1 MNDENYKIE
10 YRDALMAVC
19 RRCLNEDKYDFVN
32 LYIQLHDEANKLIES
47 GVMKPRSTFDVPI
60 ENGSY
65 LIFKFLKNRTNVY
78 VHTNQGEMFIDG
90 ARKKLAKD
98 MIAAYQ
104 CGVRTSG
111 YGIGTGFPQLFKDTL
126 YSLKAGEMI
135 EFNNGTAYVC
145 VGNTNTTDNQMI
157 RDDYAELGHS
167 IVLRKVLYRDGE
179 NGNDDTEK
187 MVLGEKFAVVGNDY
201 YKVQDVFRSV
211 CDPLEPAYTFKIFEV
226 EISYED

>member
-32 LYIQLHDEANKLIES
+32 LYTQLHDEANKLIEN

-65 LIFKFLKNRTNVY
+65 LIFKFLKSRTNVY

-98 MIAAYQ
+98 MISAYQ

-111 YGIGTGFPQLFKDTL
+111 YGIGTGFALGTL
-126 YSLKAGEMI
+126 
-135 EFNNGTAYVC
+135 
-145 VGNTNTTDNQMI
+145 I
-157 RDDYAELGHS
+157 RLT
-167 IVLRKVLYRDGE
+167 IK
-179 NGNDDTEK
+179 
-187 MVLGEKFAVVGNDY
+187 
-201 YKVQDVFRSV
+201 
-211 CDPLEPAYTFKIFEV
+211 
-226 EISYED
+226 